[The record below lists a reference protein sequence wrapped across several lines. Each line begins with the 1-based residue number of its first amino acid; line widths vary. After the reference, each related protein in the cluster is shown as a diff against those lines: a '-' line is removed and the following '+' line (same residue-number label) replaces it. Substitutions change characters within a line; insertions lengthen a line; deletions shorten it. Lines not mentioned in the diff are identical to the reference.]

1 MAHPSRKTRFAAA
14 LWLSFVSLWLPLAL
28 QAQTPAQAQDSAA
41 EISQEVEDDK
51 GFITRFLQEK
61 LSGAGRQVNIEGFQ
75 GALSSRATF
84 TRMTIADDQGV
95 WITLE
100 NGALS
105 WSRSALLSRRI
116 QINELSAER
125 IILPRLPGAGA
136 TDQGAPQPE
145 AREFSLPQLPVSV
158 NIDRIAVGRVEL
170 GQAVMGQQAV
180 LAIDGSMNLANGE
193 GGTKLAIDR
202 VDGPRGEFALVAGF
216 SNETRVLA
224 LDLKLDE
231 DRNGLFSNAVRMN
244 GRPAVRAEIAGNG
257 PLSDFTAGIK
267 LETDGQPRVTGTVQI
282 KAEEREGAPGT
293 AFRARLDGDIASLT
307 APGNQQFFA
316 GTSQVRA
323 DGWRGQDGRLLIPE
337 LKITTGALD
346 LAGSVATTAQG
357 APESAHLTLLL
368 GRDAGAT
375 QLPVALPFGDQ
386 PMTVNSGN
394 LRLDYDAAQG
404 SGWVLTGKVGDIT
417 RPDISL
423 SELRLDGR
431 GRVVLTEQQALS
443 EIRGWLAF
451 GMDDLAPTDPGLADA
466 LGRTL
471 NGGLNLAFTP
481 GNALR
486 LWGMNVNADAFGFT
500 GDMQASG
507 LKSGIVLSGNVT
519 ARHSDLSRLSRLAG
533 RDLGGQAD
541 AAVKGFYRV
550 LGGAFDVDTQIEGRD
565 IRIGQ
570 DQADRMLAGA
580 SRIDLAMRRDTDG
593 IRLRRLTVNAQN
605 LTAQAQGY
613 LNSGASDV
621 TATISMPD
629 LSVADPAYGG
639 ALETQARLTGPLNA
653 RKLDLDGHAQDLAL
667 GRPEID
673 GAFKGRTDLVVQLQE
688 QNGSYELQQFRLTN
702 PQLQAEGAGQFAPD
716 ALEGKLSLTMPDLA
730 VLGRGFSGGITLDG
744 TATKQGSARRIALT
758 GRGTDLRFGQ
768 SDVDGALTGVTDLR
782 LQASQDAQ
790 GDFTIQAF
798 ELKNQQM
805 QATAQGSIGETTDM
819 TGQLDIRS
827 LASFG
832 RGWRGALSARGSFK
846 DDGTGARRLDVT
858 GTGRDLSFG
867 QTQVDGALTGETQ
880 LALRGTERDGVFTI
894 ETAQVQNPRLNV
906 TAQGKLGQGATDLN
920 AELRADDLRFLG
932 QGFRGALQATA
943 RVADR
948 PDGARAITARGTAR
962 GLAVGNPQADAVLA
976 GETTFELDAAQQA
989 NGGLTVSRLQ
999 AGNGQ
1004 FRVTGDGSPAT
1015 GLNLDARLND
1025 LGLLVPGF
1033 PGPAGVRGRIQNT
1046 GPAYQV
1052 DLTATAPGDTDAR
1065 ITGTAAANLQSMD
1078 IRVQGTSNA
1087 AAANPFLRT
1096 RSVEGPLSFDLR
1108 LNGRPSLQ
1116 ALSGRVALTNGRLAE
1131 PRFGLAV
1138 GSLNA
1143 RADIADGRL
1152 TLDIQGAVENGGRIS
1167 VTGPITLTGQ
1177 RPMDLSVR
1185 LADVVLRDPNLY
1197 ETRVNGAISV
1207 SGSQAGGPLVSGRID
1222 LGRTEIRIPSALGS
1236 ARAIP
1241 DIRHLSERPPQRQ
1254 TRAKA
1259 GLIEFPSDASRQAG
1273 MTAPPATPPANP
1285 ARFDLVIA
1293 APDQVF
1299 VRGRGVDAELGGE
1312 IRLTG
1317 NARQPIP
1324 VGQFELIRGRVDL
1337 LGKRFDLT
1345 EGLIELQGSMVP
1357 VLRLVAQ
1364 TEQDG
1369 ITTSIIIDGD
1379 ARDPEITFE
1388 SSPEMPEE
1396 EVLSQLLFGRGI
1408 DNISALQAAQL
1419 ASAIATLA
1427 GRGGEGIIGRLRAS
1441 TGLDD
1446 LDLTTDDRGNVSVRA
1461 GKYLSENLYTDVQV
1475 GGDGKTRLNLNLDVS
1490 KSLTARGS
1498 VDSEGDSGIG
1508 LFYERDY

>member
-100 NGALS
+100 NGALQ

-136 TDQGAPQPE
+136 TDRSAPQPE

-257 PLSDFTAGIK
+257 PLSDFIAGIK

-404 SGWVLTGKVGDIT
+404 SGWVLTGKVGDIA

-880 LALRGTERDGVFTI
+880 LALRGEQQLSAGSIQFV
-894 ETAQVQNPRLNV
+894 ECAEVQLPV
-906 TAQGKLGQGATDLN
+906 AAG
-920 AELRADDLRFLG
+920 LRAERA
-932 QGFRGALQATA
+932 QQ
-943 RVADR
+943 RVACVAHFI
-948 PDGARAITARGTAR
+948 DGQAAAQDQARA
-962 GLAVGNPQADAVLA
+962 GLA
-976 GETTFELDAAQQA
+976 
-989 NGGLTVSRLQ
+989 
-999 AGNGQ
+999 
-1004 FRVTGDGSPAT
+1004 
-1015 GLNLDARLND
+1015 
-1025 LGLLVPGF
+1025 GLLLECEHFSRPVFRRP
-1033 PGPAGVRGRIQNT
+1033 
-1046 GPAYQV
+1046 
-1052 DLTATAPGDTDAR
+1052 
-1065 ITGTAAANLQSMD
+1065 TAAAAA
-1078 IRVQGTSNA
+1078 GT
-1087 AAANPFLRT
+1087 
-1096 RSVEGPLSFDLR
+1096 V
-1108 LNGRPSLQ
+1108 
-1116 ALSGRVALTNGRLAE
+1116 
-1131 PRFGLAV
+1131 
-1138 GSLNA
+1138 
-1143 RADIADGRL
+1143 
-1152 TLDIQGAVENGGRIS
+1152 
-1167 VTGPITLTGQ
+1167 
-1177 RPMDLSVR
+1177 
-1185 LADVVLRDPNLY
+1185 
-1197 ETRVNGAISV
+1197 
-1207 SGSQAGGPLVSGRID
+1207 
-1222 LGRTEIRIPSALGS
+1222 
-1236 ARAIP
+1236 
-1241 DIRHLSERPPQRQ
+1241 
-1254 TRAKA
+1254 
-1259 GLIEFPSDASRQAG
+1259 
-1273 MTAPPATPPANP
+1273 
-1285 ARFDLVIA
+1285 
-1293 APDQVF
+1293 
-1299 VRGRGVDAELGGE
+1299 
-1312 IRLTG
+1312 
-1317 NARQPIP
+1317 
-1324 VGQFELIRGRVDL
+1324 
-1337 LGKRFDLT
+1337 
-1345 EGLIELQGSMVP
+1345 
-1357 VLRLVAQ
+1357 
-1364 TEQDG
+1364 
-1369 ITTSIIIDGD
+1369 
-1379 ARDPEITFE
+1379 
-1388 SSPEMPEE
+1388 
-1396 EVLSQLLFGRGI
+1396 
-1408 DNISALQAAQL
+1408 
-1419 ASAIATLA
+1419 
-1427 GRGGEGIIGRLRAS
+1427 
-1441 TGLDD
+1441 
-1446 LDLTTDDRGNVSVRA
+1446 
-1461 GKYLSENLYTDVQV
+1461 
-1475 GGDGKTRLNLNLDVS
+1475 
-1490 KSLTARGS
+1490 
-1498 VDSEGDSGIG
+1498 
-1508 LFYERDY
+1508 